1 VDAYY
6 RRLIGPAWMF
16 RYPKYCVKTHYCA
29 QERRLIIM
37 ANLTYP
43 ANLKYTESDE
53 WVRVDGDQAT
63 IGITDYAQ
71 DQLGDI
77 VYIELAWDASQN
89 VSHEGKFGDIESV
102 KATSE
107 LFSPISGEVVK
118 VNEALKDQPELIN
131 DSPYDEG
138 WMLVVKV
145 TKPEELDSLM
155 SAEEYQQ
162 YLQGR

>member
-1 VDAYY
+1 
-6 RRLIGPAWMF
+6 
-16 RYPKYCVKTHYCA
+16 
-29 QERRLIIM
+29 M
-37 ANLTYP
+37 ANLNHP
-43 ANLKYTESDE
+43 KELKYSKTDE
-53 WVRVDGDQAT
+53 WVRIQGDEAV

-77 VYIELAWDASQN
+77 VYVELPWDAGHSVKQ
-89 VSHEGKFGDIESV
+89 EEKFGDIESV

-107 LFSPISGEVVK
+107 LISPLSGEVVK
-118 VNEALKDQPELIN
+118 VNEELKDHPELIN

-145 TKPEELDSLM
+145 SDRSELNNLM
-155 SAEEYQQ
+155 NADQ

>member
-1 VDAYY
+1 
-6 RRLIGPAWMF
+6 MF
-16 RYPKYCVKTHYCA
+16 RYPKYFVKTHYCA
-29 QERRLIIM
+29 QERGLTIM

-77 VYIELAWDASQN
+77 VYIELPWDASQS
-89 VSHEGKFGDIESV
+89 VSQGVKFGDIESV

-107 LFSPISGEVVK
+107 LISPIGGEVVK
-118 VNEALKDQPELIN
+118 VNEALKDTPELIN